1 MALSMKL
8 EIASNRRSRSPST
21 GTLPLLANLTRGT
34 APSSALTR
42 PPAAKTRRGAV
53 LVDEF
58 LRLPDHPEVLRDRGR
73 VALDGSSSDHDRPIA
88 SSARK
93 TQENPA
99 WDPHWDSAVHRS
111 RAPRVGAREPRAS

>member
-42 PPAAKTRRGAV
+42 LPAAKTRRGAV

-58 LRLPDHPEVLRDRGR
+58 LRLPDHPEVYVIG
-73 VALDGSSSDHDRPIA
+73 DGSHVMDRRHERPYPPVAPVAI
-88 SSARK
+88 R
-93 TQENPA
+93 EGI
-99 WDPHWDSAVHRS
+99 
-111 RAPRVGAREPRAS
+111 RAAAN

>member
-58 LRLPDHPEVLRDRGR
+58 LRLLGSPRGLRDRGR
-73 VALDGSSSDHDRPIA
+73 VALDGSSSDHDRPNSLISPTNA
-88 SSARK
+88 KR
-93 TQENPA
+93 E
-99 WDPHWDSAVHRS
+99 S
-111 RAPRVGAREPRAS
+111 RLGILIGTL